1 MATYRLEEETL
12 IDAPLD
18 RVFDF
23 FSRAENL
30 EKVTPSSLQFKILT
44 KLPIEMKVGTLIDYR
59 LKIRGVPVKWRTEI
73 TAWEPQSR
81 FIDSQLKGPYKKW
94 VHEHRFKA
102 EGNKTRMWD
111 TVEYALPFGP
121 LGTIAH
127 WLFVKKEVSQIF
139 GFRADALRQV
149 EQDYRRDASQS

>member
-1 MATYRLEEETL
+1 MTTYRLAEETL

-30 EKVTPSSLQFKILT
+30 EKLTPSSLQFKILT
-44 KLPIEMKVGTLIDYR
+44 KLPIEMKVGTLIDYK
-59 LKIRGVPVKWRTEI
+59 LKIRGVPVNWQTEI
-73 TAWEPQSR
+73 TAWEPNVL
-81 FIDSQLKGPYKKW
+81 FIDCQLKGPYKKW
-94 VHEHRFKA
+94 IHEHRFKA

-121 LGTIAH
+121 LGAIAH
-127 WLFVKKEVSQIF
+127 WLFVKKEVSGIF
-139 GFRADALRQV
+139 GYRAAALRQV
-149 EQDYRRDASQS
+149 ELESKQNI